1 MFILNLINDFLL
13 NHLIV
18 LEVATQ
24 NSQLAAMDLASVS
37 SFSRLVDYIKQNQYL
52 IIMTGM
58 YIGNYFS
65 RSFLYDYLM
74 GRGMGLTIIQSANT
88 LLFMIF

>member
-1 MFILNLINDFLL
+1 MFILNLLNDFLL

-18 LEVATQ
+18 LEVANQNTQ
-24 NSQLAAMDLASVS
+24 IASLDLSSTS
-37 SFSRLVDYIKQNQYL
+37 SFSYMIDYIKQNQYL

-65 RSFLYDYLM
+65 RSFLYDYFLDQ
-74 GRGMGLTIIQSANT
+74 GLGLSII
-88 LLFMIF
+88 